1 MNNSKDYVVL
11 ETMPDWL
18 RQSHRDA
25 DNWGN
30 YPHNGAVRVIRE
42 RSEAHDEVQGDPDG
56 YAWIVRTATA
66 GDCRAYGPDDEQ
78 EQLDSHTDAE
88 DAKGSF
94 GP

>member
-1 MNNSKDYVVL
+1 MHTLKDYVVL

-25 DNWGN
+25 NNWGN

-66 GDCRAYGPDDEQ
+66 RECGEDDEQ
-78 EQLDSHTDAE
+78 EQLDAHTDAE